1 MNQWSSRHSW
11 CSGQGLPNLC
21 LKSTVRVF
29 ILEAAL
35 VGSQGKA
42 GGEVKVQVSGWDSRE
57 APPALTCFRA
67 LRGRKVLSPLH
78 RCLGRV
84 LHSLGRAGSS
94 RWGFGKGSSWAAL
107 TMTVGPKHP
116 SVSPRAMER
125 K

>member
-1 MNQWSSRHSW
+1 M
-11 CSGQGLPNLC
+11 
-21 LKSTVRVF
+21 
-29 ILEAAL
+29 
-35 VGSQGKA
+35 
-42 GGEVKVQVSGWDSRE
+42 KVQGSGWGSRE

-84 LHSLGRAGSS
+84 LHSLGRAGS
-94 RWGFGKGSSWAAL
+94 RWGCSKGSSPSWAAQ

-116 SVSPRAMER
+116 SMSPRAMGR